1 MPKNEDL
8 FSRLEAQ
15 LKEYSKLPV
24 GPELGKAGNAADY
37 ISQRIQK
44 PNGDFVN
51 QYRNA
56 GVVKGGGAKVEW
68 EQVAQA
74 ANGPAA
80 RVGMTLSRLG
90 AGHLARLVL
99 YGGLSSPTAEKPQGG
114 FAPSQVELFDPT
126 AMKWCAEAEK
136 GEVRG
141 RAPAPRAG
149 HAAAPLG
156 RHLLIVF
163 GGRTELGLSAELA
176 ALAQHRCKPT
186 ELDGPASCL
195 LWSRPRLGSTSS
207 PSARAHHAM
216 VAIGSSLVMFG
227 GEVIAHHHTHM
238 RTAPEYL
245 PPSRA
250 NVSRLPNL
258 AGAHALRR
266 ARGAARSHGEG
277 QQTRSLA
284 HTGHLLPRLVR
295 QRLCQLDPPIARAS
309 RAHGRPQRE
318 ALRSSRDLDVVSTGI
333 AQGLSHVPP
342 HPAKLASWLS
352 AALADL
358 ASLAPSHDERGPPF
372 FLGNAQQVAQRLARA
387 TGAPGHLPEPRKRE
401 PRAAQPRQFAA
412 DVREHDRGKSA

>member
-51 QYRNA
+51 QYRNE

-227 GEVIAHHHTHM
+227 GEVIAL
-238 RTAPEYL
+238 L
-245 PPSRA
+245 PPH
-250 NVSRLPNL
+250 
-258 AGAHALRR
+258 AHAYRPRIPSPQPCQRVTSAQLGRCSCAPPSVRSCSESWRR
-266 ARGAARSHGEG
+266 PANP
-277 QQTRSLA
+277 Q
-284 HTGHLLPRLVR
+284 
-295 QRLCQLDPPIARAS
+295 S
-309 RAHGRPQRE
+309 RAHRPP
-318 ALRSSRDLDVVSTGI
+318 S
-333 AQGLSHVPP
+333 P
-342 HPAKLASWLS
+342 S
-352 AALADL
+352 ARQATPLPTR
-358 ASLAPSHDERGPPF
+358 PSHRSCI
-372 FLGNAQQVAQRLARA
+372 ASAR
-387 TGAPGHLPEPRKRE
+387 TSSTRSPSKLPR
-401 PRAAQPRQFAA
+401 
-412 DVREHDRGKSA
+412 S